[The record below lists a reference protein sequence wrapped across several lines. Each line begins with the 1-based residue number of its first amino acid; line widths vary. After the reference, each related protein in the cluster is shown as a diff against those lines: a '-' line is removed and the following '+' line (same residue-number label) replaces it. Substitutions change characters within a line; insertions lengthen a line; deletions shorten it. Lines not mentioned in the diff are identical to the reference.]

1 MVYCV
6 AFNCKTGSGQG
17 VGLFEFPKDEKR
29 RKVWISRI
37 KRKDFRPSKTSRLC
51 AKHFTNDQFVVDPL
65 LAMRIGY
72 KLRKLQLKSD
82 AIPSVF
88 DFEVKKKGNDNAD
101 SFKRKQRQSGAVAK
115 RKKIETLAQILEVSS
130 DSDQND
136 NTCTI
141 NEGKETPHESNTEQL
156 TATYNASCQTTSASK
171 NSSCQTEPCMVT
183 VGTQTDDR
191 WETRRSYRSPSIE
204 MNRNQNL
211 QHDTSQ
217 DPDWCPSDQEES
229 IDSVQVT
236 LLNRK
241 CSCCGTM
248 EVLMKRVVG
257 TALIVDMCCKCD
269 GRYKWYS
276 QPMSGTMPLGNLILS
291 GAIMFAG
298 ASPTT
303 VLNVLMHSKIQCFSQ
318 RTYMSIQNAYIV
330 PIVSSVWQLSQSYM
344 LDEIRD
350 RGSAVK
356 LGGDARCCS
365 PGHTAK
371 YGSYS
376 IMNLESGKILDLQL
390 VQSNEVNS
398 SYAMEL
404 EGLKRCLAFLSSEDV
419 TVSHLITDRHSQVKK
434 YLKDKHP
441 EIMHMFDVWHV
452 AKGVY
457 KKLEAA
463 GKRKGCDVVGRWA
476 RSISNHMYWC
486 AASSCGDGE
495 VVQQKWFSILN
506 HVANI
511 HRGHGDKFLQ
521 CEHEELD
528 NREWIK
534 YGSKAHTEV
543 KKVVK
548 GRLLATDIKK
558 LSPAEQTSSLESFHR
573 VICFFE
579 PKSLHFFHA
588 QMEASHTFQTKLV
601 LFVQHFNNF
610 NLSYFFLLLLYL
622 ATLHFNEN
630 VNRVQAVTLD
640 GSHQY
645 RVSFPKGRKGEGV
658 AKEIKTRQTY
668 NKREMYTSYSEAF
681 DAKQREDK
689 VRPAPLAQALPRQ
702 SKNEIVNRHISRF
715 NLD

>member
-1 MVYCV
+1 
-6 AFNCKTGSGQG
+6 
-17 VGLFEFPKDEKR
+17 
-29 RKVWISRI
+29 
-37 KRKDFRPSKTSRLC
+37 
-51 AKHFTNDQFVVDPL
+51 
-65 LAMRIGY
+65 
-72 KLRKLQLKSD
+72 
-82 AIPSVF
+82 
-88 DFEVKKKGNDNAD
+88 
-101 SFKRKQRQSGAVAK
+101 
-115 RKKIETLAQILEVSS
+115 
-130 DSDQND
+130 
-136 NTCTI
+136 
-141 NEGKETPHESNTEQL
+141 
-156 TATYNASCQTTSASK
+156 
-171 NSSCQTEPCMVT
+171 
-183 VGTQTDDR
+183 
-191 WETRRSYRSPSIE
+191 
-204 MNRNQNL
+204 
-211 QHDTSQ
+211 
-217 DPDWCPSDQEES
+217 
-229 IDSVQVT
+229 
-236 LLNRK
+236 
-241 CSCCGTM
+241 
-248 EVLMKRVVG
+248 
-257 TALIVDMCCKCD
+257 
-269 GRYKWYS
+269 
-276 QPMSGTMPLGNLILS
+276 
-291 GAIMFAG
+291 
-298 ASPTT
+298 PTT

-318 RTYMSIQNAYIV
+318 RTYMSLQNAYIV

-356 LGGDARCCS
+356 L
-365 PGHTAK
+365 AK

-434 YLKDKHP
+434 ILERQAPRDYARL
-441 EIMHMFDVWHV
+441 MFGMWQKVLHS
-452 AKGVY
+452 VY

-573 VICFFE
+573 
-579 PKSLHFFHA
+579 
-588 QMEASHTFQTKLV
+588 MET
-601 LFVQHFNNF
+601 
-610 NLSYFFLLLLYL
+610 
-622 ATLHFNEN
+622 
-630 VNRVQAVTLD
+630 VNRIQAVTLD
-640 GSHQY
+640 G
-645 RVSFPKGRKGEGV
+645 RRKGEGV

-668 NKREMYTSYSEAF
+668 SYIDDLFDELLIRREMYTSYSEAF

-689 VRPAPLAQALPRQ
+689 VRPAPLAQAMPRQ
-702 SKNEIVNRHISRF
+702 SKK
-715 NLD
+715 

>member
-1 MVYCV
+1 
-6 AFNCKTGSGQG
+6 
-17 VGLFEFPKDEKR
+17 
-29 RKVWISRI
+29 
-37 KRKDFRPSKTSRLC
+37 
-51 AKHFTNDQFVVDPL
+51 
-65 LAMRIGY
+65 
-72 KLRKLQLKSD
+72 
-82 AIPSVF
+82 
-88 DFEVKKKGNDNAD
+88 
-101 SFKRKQRQSGAVAK
+101 
-115 RKKIETLAQILEVSS
+115 
-130 DSDQND
+130 
-136 NTCTI
+136 
-141 NEGKETPHESNTEQL
+141 
-156 TATYNASCQTTSASK
+156 
-171 NSSCQTEPCMVT
+171 
-183 VGTQTDDR
+183 
-191 WETRRSYRSPSIE
+191 
-204 MNRNQNL
+204 
-211 QHDTSQ
+211 
-217 DPDWCPSDQEES
+217 
-229 IDSVQVT
+229 
-236 LLNRK
+236 
-241 CSCCGTM
+241 
-248 EVLMKRVVG
+248 
-257 TALIVDMCCKCD
+257 
-269 GRYKWYS
+269 
-276 QPMSGTMPLGNLILS
+276 MPLGNLILS

-330 PIVSSVWQLSQSYM
+330 PIVSLVWQPSQSYM
-344 LDEIRD
+344 LDEIRY

-356 LGGDARCCS
+356 LGGDACCCS

-376 IMNLESGKILDLQL
+376 IMSLESGKILDLRL

-398 SYAMEL
+398 SYVMEL
-404 EGLKRCLAFLSSEDV
+404 EGLKRCIAFQSSEDV

-441 EIMHMFDVWHV
+441 EIMHMFYVWHV

-495 VVQQKWFSILN
+495 GVQQKWSSILN

-521 CEHEELD
+521 CEHEQLD

-543 KKVVK
+543 EKVVK
-548 GRLLATDIKK
+548 GRLLATDIRNSQ
-558 LSPAEQTSSLESFHR
+558 SPAEQTSGLESFHR
-573 VICFFE
+573 VICFFA
-579 PKSLHFFHA
+579 PKTLHFFHA
-588 QMEASHTFQTKLV
+588 QMEAM
-601 LFVQHFNNF
+601 
-610 NLSYFFLLLLYL
+610 LYL

-645 RVSFPKGRKGEGV
+645 RVSFPKGRKGEGFD
-658 AKEIKTRQTY
+658 ELLIRQ
-668 NKREMYTSYSEAF
+668 EMYTSYSEAF
-681 DAKQREDK
+681 DARQREDK

-702 SKNEIVNRHISRF
+702 SKNEIVDRHTSRF